1 MHHLCGTQIQHDR
14 FGKPVPAFPD
24 HALGRRPEGHA
35 MQQDFREVV
44 ITGATGG
51 LGSDIIGHLQRFAP
65 PSELGVSIR
74 APEKAKALSDAGIRV
89 RRGDFSEPASLDLAF
104 QGARR
109 VLLISTRTPGNAAR
123 FQEQRNAI
131 DAAIRCGVEHI
142 FYTSIVQ
149 RPGSVFDVVAGHHD
163 TEAYLASCGAAC
175 TVLRNGQY
183 IENLPM
189 FLGQSIFTGD
199 LALPKDGPTAWV
211 SRLDLAEGIARLLLK
226 DTPLPESILLTGP
239 EALDFAEIAEIASR
253 ALGHTIVRRVVSRG
267 EFSAG
272 LIGRGFPPQLAQS
285 LVTGFASRAAGE
297 LAETDPA
304 LQLLLGRPLR
314 RVAEVLP
321 ELLARTTSLAPA
333 K

>member
-1 MHHLCGTQIQHDR
+1 
-14 FGKPVPAFPD
+14 
-24 HALGRRPEGHA
+24 
-35 MQQDFREVV
+35 MQQDYREVV

-51 LGSDIIGHLQRFAP
+51 LGSDIIGQLQTLAP
-65 PSELGVSIR
+65 PSELGVSVR
-74 APEKAKALSDAGIRV
+74 APEKAKALSEAGIRV
-89 RRGDFSEPASLDLAF
+89 RRGDFGEPASLDLAF

-131 DAAIRCGVEHI
+131 DAAIRGGVEHI

-149 RPGSVFDVVAGHHD
+149 RPGSVFDVAAGHHD
-163 TEAYLASCGAAC
+163 TEAYLASCGAAY

-189 FLGQSIFTGD
+189 FLGESVFTGD

-211 SRLDLAEGIARLLLK
+211 SRLELAEGIARLLLG

-239 EALDFAEIAEIASR
+239 EALDFADIADIASR
-253 ALGHTIVRRVVSRG
+253 TLGHTIIRRMISSS

-272 LIGRGFPPQLAQS
+272 LIGRGLPPPLAQS
-285 LVTGFASRAAGE
+285 LATGFASRAAGE
-297 LAETDPA
+297 LAEIDPA
-304 LQLLLGRPLR
+304 LRLLLGRPPR
-314 RVAEVLP
+314 RVEEVLP
-321 ELLARTTSLAPA
+321 ELLARTASLVPA